1 MAQAKPLEQL
11 DKIGGI
17 GFLVIES
24 HMQAVQQRQM
34 NLADYQIRI
43 VRDEIS
49 DVTLFLITD
58 RSQGAT
64 RDYGV
69 RTQTRAVLSAAEMG
83 TLLARQ
89 DLPVLEQIQGA
100 NFLTVQAAVPTFR
113 DKGLDL
119 RYYRIELVRD
129 AGDLV
134 AIFTDKNAQ
143 GRVRGNAGV
152 RPAFEVAMDPS
163 DLHVVRSNFVR

>member
-1 MAQAKPLEQL
+1 MAQENPLEQL

-17 GFLVIES
+17 GYLVIES
-24 HMQAVQQRQM
+24 HLDAVKQRKM
-34 NLADYQIRI
+34 DLNDYQIRI

-49 DVTLFLITD
+49 DVTLFLHKD
-58 RSQGAT
+58 RSQGSSL
-64 RDYGV
+64 DYGI
-69 RTQTRAVLSAAEMG
+69 RTQTRAVLSDPELGA
-83 TLLARQ
+83 LLARQ
-89 DLPVLEQIQGA
+89 DLPVLEQVQGA
-100 NFLTVQAAVPTFR
+100 NFLTMQAAVPTFR
-113 DKGLDL
+113 EKGLDL

-129 AGDLV
+129 GDALV

-143 GRVRGNAGV
+143 RGARGNPGA